1 MLLGCSCVKSSRM
14 HEKSPSREVI
24 RGNAR
29 ENSPHIK
36 SPTWGPLLVRRCPS
50 SEWVEEMF
58 AATTWALK
66 RLLKFVLKRNLKQW
80 IATEID
86 LDQVEVQLGQGS
98 LELRE
103 VLLNVDYINQ
113 QLVSHSL
120 RLISSAACQHGSG
133 TGQDP

>member
-1 MLLGCSCVKSSRM
+1 
-14 HEKSPSREVI
+14 
-24 RGNAR
+24 
-29 ENSPHIK
+29 
-36 SPTWGPLLVRRCPS
+36 
-50 SEWVEEMF
+50 MF

-120 RLISSAACQHGSG
+120 RPISSAACQHGSG